1 MSKTKVVHEFMKN
14 SGEKVK
20 IELKKLYGKD
30 LFSCWI
36 YFKADEN
43 EDEWKPCRG
52 KGICI
57 LASHL
62 PELKIGIDR
71 AHKEWKKRKL

>member
-1 MSKTKVVHEFMKN
+1 MSENIVVHEFMKN
-14 SGEKVK
+14 SGEKIK

-43 EDEWKPCRG
+43 KDEWKPCRG

-57 LASHL
+57 QVSRL
-62 PELKIGIDR
+62 PELKKGVDL
-71 AHKEWKKRKL
+71 AYKEWKKHN